1 MTPLGEALV
10 ILWPSAHGVGG
21 FAIRHNGEALL

>member
-10 ILWPSAHGVGG
+10 ILWPSAHGAGG
-21 FAIRHNGEALL
+21 FAIRHEVLS